1 VFVLTYGFGLGA
13 ETGQL
18 VVAPARP
25 PANMRTSTRGGG
37 GAMNMLDQWAQF
49 FANADGS
56 VEIVGVSAAEGVAAA
71 IFVDKLC
78 PGRW

>member
-1 VFVLTYGFGLGA
+1 MTL
-13 ETGQL
+13 
-18 VVAPARP
+18 
-25 PANMRTSTRGGG
+25 
-37 GAMNMLDQWAQF
+37 LDLWAQF
-49 FANADGS
+49 CANADGS